1 MNDFYSPIFPAPASE
16 DFDDEMNRIVA
27 LNPQDI
33 TKYPQTDIGA
43 GIHFADFYENC
54 LCYAS
59 ERKSWFYYEKR
70 IIDIKK
76 SLAAKEVVLFD
87 LK

>member
-33 TKYPQTDIGA
+33 TKYP
-43 GIHFADFYENC
+43 
-54 LCYAS
+54 
-59 ERKSWFYYEKR
+59 
-70 IIDIKK
+70 
-76 SLAAKEVVLFD
+76 
-87 LK
+87 